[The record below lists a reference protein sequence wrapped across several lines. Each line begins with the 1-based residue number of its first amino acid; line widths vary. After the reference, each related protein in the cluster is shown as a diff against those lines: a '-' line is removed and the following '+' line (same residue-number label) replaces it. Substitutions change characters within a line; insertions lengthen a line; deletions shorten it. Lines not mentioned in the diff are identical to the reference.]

1 MQVDFMIWPKLNFG
15 NLKVGKFKTYF
26 VLNTNC
32 VLLADTILGTS
43 GIDILKVSGL
53 IAPGTYYEYFER
65 EFKRKRSKVVSKKIY
80 LNRTKK
86 DI

>member
-1 MQVDFMIWPKLNFG
+1 MQVDFMTWPKLNSG
-15 NLKVGKFKTYF
+15 NLKAGKFKTYF

-65 EFKRKRSKVVSKKIY
+65 EFKRKRSKVVSKRIY